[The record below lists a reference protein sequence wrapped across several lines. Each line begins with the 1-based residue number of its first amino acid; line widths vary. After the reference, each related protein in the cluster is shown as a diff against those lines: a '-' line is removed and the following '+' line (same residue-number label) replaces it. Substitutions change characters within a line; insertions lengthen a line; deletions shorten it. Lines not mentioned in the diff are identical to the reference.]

1 MKEKIIS
8 FHQDEEG
15 LTTVE
20 YAVGGALISIAVV
33 GAFVLLS
40 GGVAGAITLISAALP

>member
-1 MKEKIIS
+1 MQNEIRK
-8 FHQDEEG
+8 FMRDDEG

-33 GAFVLLS
+33 GSFVLLA
-40 GGVAGAITLISAALP
+40 GGVTNAINLIAAVLP

>member
-1 MKEKIIS
+1 MKRIPAFIA
-8 FHQDEEG
+8 DERG

-33 GAFVLLS
+33 GSFVLLS
-40 GGVAGAITLISAALP
+40 GGVTNAINLIAAVLP

>member
-1 MKEKIIS
+1 MKKVFEFIS
-8 FHQDEEG
+8 DERG

-33 GAFVLLS
+33 GSFIALA
-40 GGVAGAITLISAALP
+40 GGLTNAINLISAALP

>member
-1 MKEKIIS
+1 VKKINAFIA
-8 FHQDEEG
+8 DENG

-33 GAFVLLS
+33 GSFVLLA
-40 GGVAGAITLISAALP
+40 GGVTNAINLIAAALP